1 MIRCARVRILQMKW
15 HRDNPVRAVLF
26 DVDGTLADT
35 ERDGHRLAFNA
46 AFEEFGLGWKWNV
59 ELYGELLAVTGGK
72 ERIRHYM
79 EKYESAGLNNGEP
92 DNWIAALHK
101 AKTRHYVALL
111 ERGGTPLRP
120 GVARFIH
127 QLRDAKIKMAIA
139 TTTTPENV
147 TSLLKS
153 TLGEDSIG
161 WFDVIGAG
169 DIVSGKKPEPDIY
182 HWVLGQLGLPAHQC
196 IAVEDSENGLRA
208 SLAAG
213 LDTVVTVNDY
223 TRLQDFS
230 GAAVVLSDLGEP
242 TQPFTVLNG
251 ATYGKKWVDTE
262 LLVRLK
268 ASY

>member
-1 MIRCARVRILQMKW
+1 MKSY
-15 HRDNPVRAVLF
+15 RDGNNPVRAVLF

-46 AFEEFGLGWKWNV
+46 AFKELGLDWEWDV
-59 ELYGELLAVTGGK
+59 ELYGELLAITGGK
-72 ERIRHYM
+72 ERIRHYL
-79 EKYESAGLNNGEP
+79 EKYAPAELNRAKL
-92 DNWIAALHK
+92 DSWIAGLHK

-111 ERGGTPLRP
+111 ERGETPLRP
-120 GVARFIH
+120 GVARLIH
-127 QLRDAKIKMAIA
+127 QLREAKIKIAIA

-153 TLGEDSIG
+153 TLGEDSPG

-169 DIVSGKKPEPDIY
+169 DIVPGKKPEPDIY
-182 HWVLGQLGLPAHQC
+182 HWVLERLGLPAEQC

-213 LDTVVTVNDY
+213 LDTVVTVNEY
-223 TRLQDFS
+223 TRLQDFT

-242 TQPFTVLNG
+242 TQPFTVFEGNVDSG
-251 ATYGKKWVDTE
+251 GWVDTE
-262 LLVRLK
+262 LLAKLK
-268 ASY
+268 AQRGVLAE

>member
-1 MIRCARVRILQMKW
+1 MKSYRD
-15 HRDNPVRAVLF
+15 RDNPVRAVLF

-46 AFEEFGLGWKWNV
+46 AFKELGLDWEWDV
-59 ELYGELLAVTGGK
+59 ELYGELLAITGGK
-72 ERIRHYM
+72 ERIRHYL
-79 EKYESAGLNNGEP
+79 EKYAPAELNRAEL
-92 DNWIAALHK
+92 DSWIAGLHK

-111 ERGGTPLRP
+111 ERGETPLRP
-120 GVARFIH
+120 GVARLIN
-127 QLRDAKIKMAIA
+127 QLRDAKIKIAIA

-153 TLGEDSIG
+153 TLGEDSPG

-169 DIVSGKKPEPDIY
+169 DIVPGKKPEPDIY
-182 HWVLGQLGLPAHQC
+182 HWVLERLGLPAEQC

-213 LDTVVTVNDY
+213 LDTVVTVNEY
-223 TRLQDFS
+223 TRLQDFT

-242 TQPFTVLNG
+242 TQPFTVFEGNAG
-251 ATYGKKWVDTE
+251 SGGWVDTE
-262 LLVRLK
+262 LLAKLK
-268 ASY
+268 AQRRVPAE

>member
-1 MIRCARVRILQMKW
+1 MKSYSD
-15 HRDNPVRAVLF
+15 RDNPVRAVLF

-46 AFEEFGLGWKWNV
+46 AFKELGLDWEWDV
-59 ELYGELLAVTGGK
+59 ELYGELLAITGGK
-72 ERIRHYM
+72 ERIRHYL
-79 EKYESAGLNNGEP
+79 EKYAPAELNRAEL
-92 DNWIAALHK
+92 DSWIAGLHK

-120 GVARFIH
+120 GVARLIH
-127 QLRDAKIKMAIA
+127 QLREAKIKIAIA

-153 TLGEDSIG
+153 TLGEDSPS

-169 DIVSGKKPEPDIY
+169 DIVPGKKPEPDIY
-182 HWVLGQLGLPAHQC
+182 HWVLERLALPAEQC

-213 LDTVVTVNDY
+213 LDTVVTVNEY
-223 TRLQDFS
+223 TRLQDFT

-242 TQPFTVLNG
+242 TQPFTVFAGNASSG
-251 ATYGKKWVDTE
+251 GWVDTE
-262 LLVRLK
+262 LLAKLK
-268 ASY
+268 APRGKLAE

>member
-1 MIRCARVRILQMKW
+1 MDSDAV
-15 HRDNPVRAVLF
+15 VRAVLF

-35 ERDGHRLAFNA
+35 ERDGHRLAFNS
-46 AFEEFGLGWKWNV
+46 AFGELRLDWKWDV
-59 ELYGELLAVTGGK
+59 KLYGELLAVTGGK
-72 ERIRHYM
+72 ERIRHYL
-79 EKYESAGLNNGEP
+79 EKYTPAELNRSDL
-92 DNWIAALHK
+92 DNWIAGLHK

-120 GVARFIH
+120 GVARLIR
-127 QLRDAKIKMAIA
+127 QLRNAKIKIAIA

-153 TLGEDSIG
+153 TLGEDSPG

-169 DIVSGKKPEPDIY
+169 DIVPGKKPEPDIY
-182 HWVLGQLGLPAHQC
+182 HWVLDRLGLPAEQC
-196 IAVEDSENGLRA
+196 IAVEDSENGLRS

-223 TRLQDFS
+223 TRLQDFT

-242 TQPFTVLNG
+242 TQPFTVFEG
-251 ATYGKKWVDTE
+251 TAYGSKWVDAE
-262 LLVRLK
+262 LLTKLK
-268 ASY
+268 ARQG